1 MRDDEHQ
8 KFDFDT
14 AESTEELPLSE
25 ENEKI
30 NEMEKNNE
38 IKFSSDAHV
47 FSNNNQ
53 LQKKILSDKR
63 LTLPYLTKYEKARII
78 GARALQL
85 SMGAPLLVD
94 LKGETDSLEIALKEL
109 KQRVIPIVI
118 RRYLPSGKY
127 EDWELDELIIE

>member
-1 MRDDEHQ
+1 MKGDEHQ

-14 AESTEELPLSE
+14 AESTEELPLKE
-25 ENEKI
+25 ENGNI

-38 IKFSSDAHV
+38 IKFSSNAHV
-47 FSNNNQ
+47 FYNNNQ